1 MRQTR
6 LSLLICLLTVAA
18 ISGQAQQHTV
28 SGQVLDADN
37 HPIPNV
43 RIVVI
48 RGSEAGISSKSAVDG
63 TYTIKFPDGQ
73 PIDSVQY
80 ELTGWN
86 PAVISGLSGARDHR
100 INKTMYPAGAT
111 LTAYQA
117 QEVLSALWTIYQVN
131 RERGVSQQELQEK
144 NKPAINNLNV
154 PPKFR
159 GQTQEIKELYGLQ
172 GKGQPAYNPEPKPY

>member
-6 LSLLICLLTVAA
+6 FLVVVWLLVVTTFQ
-18 ISGQAQQHTV
+18 GQAQQHTV

-37 HPIPNV
+37 HPVRNV
-43 RIVVI
+43 RIVII
-48 RGSEAGISSKSAVDG
+48 RGSEAGISGQSVKDG
-63 TYTIKFPDGQ
+63 SYSIKFPDGQ

-117 QEVLSALWTIYQVN
+117 QEVLSALRTMYQVN
-131 RERGVSQQELQEK
+131 HERGVSQQELRE
-144 NKPAINNLNV
+144 NNEPAINKLNV
-154 PPKFR
+154 PPKFH
-159 GQTQEIKELYGLQ
+159 GQTQEIRELYGLQ
-172 GKGQPAYNPEPKPY
+172 GKGQPAYNPEPNPY